1 MDLHGDTAPPVASAS
16 WRPMVDSRLMATT
29 TTRVTPKLTCACGAA
44 IDISDR
50 RVGDS
55 VRCPG
60 CQALRVVI
68 RSRVTGDVPP
78 AARTGGLT
86 VEERNEVAQALKRIK
101 VRRAGEARGQVELYP
116 SWAVFIAGV
125 QFYLSAILA
134 GQNLAT
140 LGEPRRGRQLQV
152 LGVVAYLV
160 TGGALLAAYV
170 KLNLP
175 PPVLYG
181 LLAGIPLVFAT
192 WFTALQH
199 GPATV
204 AREHGAR
211 SASLALPLLVGTILA
226 IAQAFTVYF
235 LLRAVYGPHMG
246 I

>member
-1 MDLHGDTAPPVASAS
+1 MAAP
-16 WRPMVDSRLMATT
+16 TT
-29 TTRVTPKLTCACGAA
+29 TVSPKLTCSCGAV

-55 VRCPG
+55 VRCSA

-86 VEERNEVAQALKRIK
+86 TDERDEVARALKRIK
-101 VRRAGEARGQVELYP
+101 VRRAGQARGQVELYP
-116 SWAVFIAGV
+116 SWAVFVAGV
-125 QFYLSAILA
+125 QFYLAALLA

-160 TGGALLAAYV
+160 CGGALLLAYM
-170 KLNLP
+170 KLSLP

-181 LLAGIPLVFAT
+181 LLAGVPLVFAT
-192 WFTALQH
+192 WLTALQH
-199 GPATV
+199 GPSSV

-211 SASLALPLLVGTILA
+211 NASLALPLLVGTILG
-226 IAQAFTVYF
+226 IAQAFAVYF
-235 LLRAVYGPHMG
+235 LLRAVHGQHWG
-246 I
+246 TT

>member
-1 MDLHGDTAPPVASAS
+1 MAAP
-16 WRPMVDSRLMATT
+16 TT
-29 TTRVTPKLTCACGAA
+29 VTPKLACACGAA
-44 IDISDR
+44 IDLSGR

-68 RSRVTGDVPP
+68 RSRITGEVPP
-78 AARTGGLT
+78 AARTGGLNA
-86 VEERNEVAQALKRIK
+86 EERNEVAQALKRIK
-101 VRRAGEARGQVELYP
+101 VRRAGEARGHVELYP
-116 SWAVFIAGV
+116 SWAVFVAGV

-152 LGVVAYLV
+152 IGVVAYLV
-160 TGGALLAAYV
+160 TGAALLAAYL

-192 WFTALQH
+192 WFTAAQH
-199 GPATV
+199 GPSTI

>member
-1 MDLHGDTAPPVASAS
+1 MAAP
-16 WRPMVDSRLMATT
+16 TT
-29 TTRVTPKLTCACGAA
+29 TAAPKLACACGAS

-68 RSRVTGDVPP
+68 RSRVTGEVPP
-78 AARTGGLT
+78 AARTGGLSAD
-86 VEERNEVAQALKRIK
+86 ERNEVAQALKRIK
-101 VRRAGEARGQVELYP
+101 VRRAGEARGHVELYP
-116 SWAVFIAGV
+116 SWAVFVAGV

-152 LGVVAYLV
+152 IGVVAYLV
-160 TGGALLAAYV
+160 TGAALLAAYV
-170 KLNLP
+170 KLSLP
-175 PPVLYG
+175 PPLLYG
-181 LLAGIPLVFAT
+181 LLAGVPLVFAT
-192 WFTALQH
+192 WFTAAQH
-199 GPATV
+199 GPATI

-211 SASLALPLLVGTILA
+211 NAPLALPLVVGTILA